1 MNLPDSSQSS
11 SNRIIFSILLV
22 LGFTFLG
29 LYAGGGLSGMLVE
42 KQNLDGMLDALGYIL
57 GGAVIGFGISLI
69 LSFKLNGKS
78 LRRLSIVSFLIAAV
92 ISVFVYLNFAKAQ
105 QARLDP
111 ESEYEN
117 IAAYSVSLE
126 QIVIKDPYLR
136 VKMEV
141 DSPKRQWISTGP
153 APDHQKCQGTIRA
166 KQMAQIAKALETL
179 AENGETE
186 IETCRAGNSK
196 TEQLLK
202 WKLHLKDKPEAF
214 SGELKISA
222 ACLKTSPAVNKVV
235 FAVGRATF
243 SPTSEVTCE

>member
-69 LSFKLNGKS
+69 LSFKLNGKN

-117 IAAYSVSLE
+117 IPAYSVSLE

-136 VKMEV
+136 VKMGSGFAETAL
-141 DSPKRQWISTGP
+141 DQHRSGTGSPKMPGHNSRQTNGADSSS
-153 APDHQKCQGTIRA
+153 IR
-166 KQMAQIAKALETL
+166 
-179 AENGETE
+179 
-186 IETCRAGNSK
+186 
-196 TEQLLK
+196 
-202 WKLHLKDKPEAF
+202 KLGQEWRSRNRNMP
-214 SGELKISA
+214 SG
-222 ACLKTSPAVNKVV
+222 
-235 FAVGRATF
+235 
-243 SPTSEVTCE
+243 